1 MFKIQF
7 QLVWQHIIDLL
18 LVVIQSEWLI
28 IANGLKNWLGS
39 FQNFLLDTSS
49 LCHCAGMTDNQ
60 TASSL
65 WNFNACRLISSW
77 TFHLRPLLASC
88 HMTGWTCRWPRVG
101 WSEARTGTGTPW
113 RWRLL
118 DQHNFVIDLIIS
130 WPVLY
135 KILNHHPTCPPRP
148 PPSPSSPG
156 SWTCGRQQQHR
167 EPGPDGQQLPDL
179 LDDMNILQ
187 NFATVGVQ
195 DDDISI
201 CNSLGVKHW
210 GICLMKEILKPSKC
224 RPGMKK

>member
-65 WNFNACRLISSW
+65 WNFNACWLTSSW

-88 HMTGWTCRWPRVG
+88 HMTGWTCRCPRVG
-101 WSEARTGTGTPW
+101 WSEARTGAGTPR
-113 RWRLL
+113 RWRPSGRTPGSTWLCHWPDYLL
-118 DQHNFVIDLIIS
+118 ASSLSNF
-130 WPVLY
+130 
-135 KILNHHPTCPPRP
+135 K
-148 PPSPSSPG
+148 SPSHVSI
-156 SWTCGRQQQHR
+156 TCQ
-167 EPGPDGQQLPDL
+167 
-179 LDDMNILQ
+179 ILTP
-187 NFATVGVQ
+187 ARV
-195 DDDISI
+195 DWSD
-201 CNSLGVKHW
+201 
-210 GICLMKEILKPSKC
+210 
-224 RPGMKK
+224 